1 MPGDLKPIK
10 LESRDLNSR
19 DEEKQQ
25 AEYYLCLSIPFEECD
40 KSCESQC
47 RTKNSFDK
55 TFNQDGKC
63 YKVLA
68 TGHCPPGGQ
77 GCKDAFKCNC
87 DITECQHV
95 SVLRHRGLTLLN
107 RDNVVKNGIVKLAI

>member
-10 LESRDLNSR
+10 LESRDLFSR
-19 DEEKQQ
+19 DEDEQEP
-25 AEYYLCLSIPFEECD
+25 EYYLCLSIPFEECD

-87 DITECQHV
+87 DITEC
-95 SVLRHRGLTLLN
+95 
-107 RDNVVKNGIVKLAI
+107 

>member
-19 DEEKQQ
+19 DEDEQEP
-25 AEYYLCLSIPFEECD
+25 EYYLCLSLPFEECN

-47 RTKNSFDK
+47 KTKNSFDK

-68 TGHCPPGGQ
+68 SGHCPEGGQ
-77 GCKDAFKCNC
+77 GCRDAFKCNC
-87 DITECQHV
+87 DITECQHFDM
-95 SVLRHRGLTLLN
+95 LRIWNLALKDR
-107 RDNVVKNGIVKLAI
+107 KNMVMDVILQLVI

>member
-19 DEEKQQ
+19 DEDEQQ

-55 TFNQDGKC
+55 VPIMTQAITISYGK
-63 YKVLA
+63 
-68 TGHCPPGGQ
+68 
-77 GCKDAFKCNC
+77 
-87 DITECQHV
+87 IQHYL
-95 SVLRHRGLTLLN
+95 S
-107 RDNVVKNGIVKLAI
+107 